1 MKNTEI
7 FKLLKNFSPTDFVA
21 FEKFLASPFHIKNK
35 PLKVIFQIL
44 KDKNN
49 LIIDSDYTK
58 LRRIVKRKTAFS
70 AATITKF
77 TGNCLFRYSNFSGMV
92 LSGYIYTRLICP
104 ETKRRRK
111 NLPPAFV
118 VKLY

>member
-1 MKNTEI
+1 MKNTEL

-35 PLKVIFQIL
+35 PFKVIFQIL

-58 LRRIVKRKTAFS
+58 LRRIVKRKDCFLR
-70 AATITKF
+70 
-77 TGNCLFRYSNFSGMV
+77 GNFPRCNNNKIYRQ
-92 LSGYIYTRLICP
+92 LSFP
-104 ETKRRRK
+104 V
-111 NLPPAFV
+111 F
-118 VKLY
+118 

>member
-1 MKNTEI
+1 MKNTEL

-58 LRRIVKRKTAFS
+58 LRRIVKRKTAFPD
-70 AATITKF
+70 ATITKF
-77 TGNCLFRYSNFSGMV
+77 TGNCLFRYGSNCLYLYALDMSKNKTPAENSSAGV
-92 LSGYIYTRLICP
+92 CCKIY
-104 ETKRRRK
+104 
-111 NLPPAFV
+111 
-118 VKLY
+118 